1 MSNKDIA
8 PITQGAV
15 EANGG
20 VIEVVSDIKLWMS
33 DPTKFNDP
41 MSADSDKHLGYEIR

>member
-20 VIEVVSDIKLWMS
+20 VIEVVSDSSYGCRIQRNLMI
-33 DPTKFNDP
+33 P
-41 MSADSDKHLGYEIR
+41 